1 MSSFLSQLPSWDLK
15 RTLAHVF
22 PGFLLYIGFL
32 MTLDT
37 FVFQEQSTITL
48 LLFRPEVTEVE
59 TLAAVIGIGV
69 FLGSIFG
76 IMIDGIGHWLFED
89 RWFGGIV
96 EARKLSKSSN
106 ITIKEAEDNFYTSWI
121 DTFKFNDKG
130 PHDFPDFFYPFTYKS
145 EDTIKLKDNLISDYY
160 SYFEFYLNSAIS
172 LTLVS
177 FVLPFYTLTILG
189 MIWQLSIVLFV
200 IVLSGSFLLFYASI
214 HTLED
219 YKRARLLSIQGY
231 MDKTRYETS
240 TPEEQSKINTKT
252 IHSTSKETKGESGKP
267 KEIKETYTETI
278 ETQRS
283 QDENQSKNKDHV

>member
-1 MSSFLSQLPSWDLK
+1 MSAFLGQLPSWDLK

-59 TLAAVIGIGV
+59 TLAAVIGIGI
-69 FLGSIFG
+69 FLGSILG

-89 RWFGGIV
+89 QWFGSIV
-96 EARKLSKSSN
+96 EARKLSKSSD
-106 ITIKEAEDNFYTSWI
+106 ITIKKAEDDFYASWK
-121 DTFKFNDKG
+121 DTFKFQEKG
-130 PHDFPDFFYPFTYKS
+130 PHDFADFFYPFTYKS
-145 EDTIKLKDNLISDYY
+145 EDTNKLKDNLIADYY

-189 MIWQLSIVLFV
+189 MVWQLSIVLFV

-219 YKRARLLSIQGY
+219 YKRARVLSIQGY

-240 TPEEQSKINTKT
+240 TPEDQPNVDSKT
-252 IHSTSKETKGESGKP
+252 IHTKSKETKGEPGKP

-283 QDENQSKNKDHV
+283 DNEKQTKNNDHT

>member
-1 MSSFLSQLPSWDLK
+1 MSTFLSQLPSWDLK
-15 RTLAHVF
+15 RTLAHAF

-32 MTLDT
+32 ITLDT

-89 RWFGGIV
+89 QWFGGIV
-96 EARKLSKSSN
+96 DARKLSKSSD
-106 ITIKEAEDNFYTSWI
+106 ITIRKAEEGFYDSWK
-121 DTFKFNDKG
+121 DFFEFHETKSHG
-130 PHDFPDFFYPFTYKS
+130 FPDFFYPFTYKS

-189 MIWQLSIVLFV
+189 MVWQLSVVLFV

-219 YKRARLLSIQGY
+219 YKRARILSIQGY
-231 MDKTRYETS
+231 MDKTRYETT
-240 TPEEQSKINTKT
+240 TPEEQSNVNTKK
-252 IHSTSKETKGESGKP
+252 IHSESIETRGELGKP
-267 KEIKETYTETI
+267 KEIKETFTDTI
-278 ETQRS
+278 ETQS
-283 QDENQSKNKDHV
+283 SEDEKQSK

>member
-1 MSSFLSQLPSWDLK
+1 
-15 RTLAHVF
+15 
-22 PGFLLYIGFL
+22 

-59 TLAAVIGIGV
+59 TLAAVIGIGI

-89 RWFGGIV
+89 QWFGGIV
-96 EARKLSKSSN
+96 DARKLSKSSDS
-106 ITIKEAEDNFYTSWI
+106 TIKQEEDNFFTSWK
-121 DTFKFNDKG
+121 DTFDFHETKFDA
-130 PHDFPDFFYPFTYKS
+130 FPDFFYPYTYKS
-145 EDTIKLKDNLISDYY
+145 EDTIKLKDSLISDYY

-189 MIWQLSIVLFV
+189 MVWQLSIVLFV

-219 YKRARLLSIQGY
+219 YRRSRILSIQGY

-283 QDENQSKNKDHV
+283 EDENQSKNRDHA